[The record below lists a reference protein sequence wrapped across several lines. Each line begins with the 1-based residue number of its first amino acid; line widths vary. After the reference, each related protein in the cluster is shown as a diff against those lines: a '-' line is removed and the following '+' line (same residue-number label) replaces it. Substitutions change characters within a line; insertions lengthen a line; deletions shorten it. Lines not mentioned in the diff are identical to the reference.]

1 MEFKYSVS
9 MLFSRMGYL
18 MKVLVWVLICIVIA
32 GSIGTGLMVPIVRAF
47 RTNDDVATQLNE
59 VVSVVKDTVYA
70 RNNIFEAI
78 VELIETVNALAG
90 ELLENTGAF
99 VGFIFVALFVYML
112 YSFLIGLIFYPTSDM
127 INKMMSSSMKFGLA
141 SALAMNFKNAARYS
155 FARCIVTLPVD
166 VVIILIIYGLFVGLF
181 KGIGLVCLP
190 FILLVT
196 IILVSLRSTLFAG
209 WLPRFMFNPKEKV
222 LTSFYRSLVAVK
234 ANFRELIKAY
244 AITTSLT
251 YMLIVGFA
259 IPTFGLILII
269 APAMY
274 YFMLRAIELVG
285 YYKMNEM
292 CFYVDDSNVIN
303 TRAYGYRADNQ
314 NKD

>member
-1 MEFKYSVS
+1 MEFKYSIS

-18 MKVLVWVLICIVIA
+18 FKVLVWVLICLVVVGAIGA
-32 GSIGTGLMVPIVRAF
+32 GIMVPIVRAF
-47 RTNDDVATQLNE
+47 STNEEVATQLRE
-59 VVSVVKDTVYA
+59 VVSVVKDTIYA

-78 VELIETVNALAG
+78 VELTETMNALAS

-99 VGFIFVALFVYML
+99 VGFVFAVLFVYML
-112 YSFLIGLIFYPTSDM
+112 YSFLIGIIFYPTSDM

-141 SALAMNFKNAARYS
+141 SSLAMNFKNAARYS
-155 FARCIVTLPVD
+155 FARCVITLPVD
-166 VVIILIIYGLFVGLF
+166 VVIILVLYGLFVGLF
-181 KGIGLVCLP
+181 KGIGLFCLP
-190 FILLVT
+190 IVLFISMVL
-196 IILVSLRSTLFAG
+196 ISLRSTLFAG
-209 WLPRFMFNPKEKV
+209 WLPRFLFNPKEKV
-222 LTSFYRSLVAVK
+222 LTSFYRSLAAVK
-234 ANFRELIKAY
+234 ANFRELFKAY
-244 AITTSLT
+244 AITTCLA
-251 YMLIVGFA
+251 YMLIVAFA

-292 CFYVDDSNVIN
+292 CFYIDDANVIN